1 MWREVIFFS
10 NTSVFIYT
18 HTQIKKK
25 IIFFLIPRT
34 RDTLTFFF
42 TFSTLTFVFI
52 LNTCPHFTYF
62 MFLSFL
68 QFFLFTIHF
77 NNYFFTHVKT
87 INMQFECMQYDLNV
101 LNILLKPNYAT
112 PDPNL
117 AFV

>member
-77 NNYFFTHVKT
+77 NIISLHMLKRL
-87 INMQFECMQYDLNV
+87 ICSLN
-101 LNILLKPNYAT
+101 ACSM
-112 PDPNL
+112 
-117 AFV
+117 F